1 MLTLMRAKTVLLIS
15 GDPQTIQTFLL
26 LHSAPGAPPLRWAPA
41 LREGLRLLAGPDPFE
56 GVLLDLSLGADALRR
71 VRSLR
76 ARLPVTALVEPGA
89 ERLGSEALARG
100 ASGFRVKG
108 RLGAPA
114 GEGAL
119 AAA

>member
-1 MLTLMRAKTVLLIS
+1 MRAKTVLLIS

-41 LREGLRLLAGPDPFE
+41 LREGLRLLAGPDEFE
-56 GVLLDLSLGADALRR
+56 GVLLDLSLGTDALRR

-76 ARLPVTALVEPGA
+76 PRLPVTALVEPGG
-89 ERLGSEALARG
+89 ERLGLESLSRG
-100 ASGFRVKG
+100 AGEFRVKG
-108 RLGAPA
+108 RLGARAPA